1 MALDIPAIAQA
12 GIDKAWATAASV
24 LKSCVVKQG
33 PTPAY
38 NPLTDTTTTTWA
50 SATTVKGLF
59 YAPKSEE
66 VPSSLQTAYIENRM
80 VMLLLR
86 SSDLPSFVAINDT
99 VELGTTV
106 WHVTSVYRDP
116 SEKIT
121 ILTLIR

>member
-1 MALDIPAIAQA
+1 
-12 GIDKAWATAASV
+12 
-24 LKSCVVKQG
+24 
-33 PTPAY
+33 
-38 NPLTDTTTTTWA
+38 
-50 SATTVKGLF
+50 
-59 YAPKSEE
+59 
-66 VPSSLQTAYIENRM
+66 M

-121 ILTLIR
+121 ILILIR